1 MIKILQST
9 IFEMPDGTQNEVQ
22 LVEHSANNKPIQF
35 NVRSWTGPGEDPTYK
50 TEDFE
55 TEIDAWKKYRSV
67 RDEMASA
74 FTLENKC
81 SSVPSLTAFPF
92 YLSKGPKCP
101 RCDGK
106 SYVYRDASWDTLPTS
121 ENTLWKASCL
131 DCHKEFK
138 FEVPFRA
145 LDRWKCL
152 DVSLTEHIKKSHFKH
167 GERFEYE
174 HQINYLENGMERLQ
188 NQLVELQ
195 MKMDTQ
201 ELENDERLNTEIRR
215 VDEKNARI
223 QDLNM
228 RIDYWKRKF
237 QDKKVECEHYQREK
251 DAWKERN
258 QEKVD
263 AMKKLLG
270 EV

>member
-35 NVRSWTGPGEDPTYK
+35 NVRSWVGPGEDPTYK

-67 RDEMASA
+67 RDEMAST

-101 RCDGK
+101 QCDSK

-138 FEVPFRA
+138 FEVPFKA
-145 LDRWKCL
+145 LARWKCL
-152 DVSLTEHIKKSHFKH
+152 DVSLTEQIKKSHFKH

-174 HQINYLENGMERLQ
+174 YQINYLENGMERLQ

-201 ELENDERLNTEIRR
+201 ELENDERLSAEIRR

-228 RIDYWKRKF
+228 RVDYWKRKF